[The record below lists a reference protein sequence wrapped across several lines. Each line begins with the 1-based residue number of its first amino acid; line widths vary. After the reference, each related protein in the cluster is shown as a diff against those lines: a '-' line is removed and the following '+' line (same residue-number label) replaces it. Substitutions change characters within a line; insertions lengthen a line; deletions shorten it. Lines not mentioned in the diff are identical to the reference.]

1 MKRSDYLRQRRS
13 RGKEPSRRRK
23 YLLRFVG
30 LLLGLAVLYQ
40 LPPVKERLSWRIY
53 DLRTSIQYYF
63 EKRSIASDGI
73 DEGKQLEL
81 IVRATTAAMTQA
93 AFSEAGQSAVLT
105 PNPTG
110 VEKAKNTPT
119 PGPTLPPL
127 PESVFLE
134 GVTWITQLGRWN
146 YCGPVNLTMALKYW
160 GWKGNPDDVARVIKP
175 GVNDDSLNFIDR
187 GKPDKNVM
195 PYEMASFVEEETDFN
210 VITRNGG
217 SNNLI
222 KHLVSKG
229 FPVIVEKG
237 HIGPD
242 SAGNVGW
249 YGHYLFVTGYDDLE
263 NTFIVQD
270 TYPDPDRNGENL
282 PVKYETFQEEWRAF
296 NYIFMVIYPAERENE
311 IYEILGPWGDNEWSN
326 RHALE
331 MAKAEADSLT
341 GMDQFFA
348 WFNVGTSHVDL
359 LEYADAAFAYDY
371 ALFVLYPG
379 IHEDDMKRPYRML
392 WYQTGPYWA
401 YYYSGRYQDVID
413 RANHTL
419 YNTHSTTPTFEES
432 FYWRGLAYNALGQ
445 TDKAIEDF
453 RQSVYLNPN
462 FIPGWDMLALLGIE

>member
-30 LLLGLAVLYQ
+30 LLLGMAVLYQ

-134 GVTWITQLGRWN
+134 GVTYVDQHNRWN
-146 YCGPVNLTMALKYW
+146 YCGPANLTMALNFW
-160 GWKGNPDDVARVIKP
+160 GWKGNRDDVAKVVKP
-175 GVNDDSLNFIDR
+175 GVNDPDMDFIQR

-195 PYEMASFVEEETDFN
+195 PYEMANFVTDETNLN
-210 VITRNGG
+210 VVTRAGG
-217 SNNLI
+217 DMDLI
-222 KHLVSKG
+222 KRFLANG
-229 FPVIVEKG
+229 FPVLIEKGYVEKDYKG
-237 HIGPD
+237 VL
-242 SAGNVGW
+242 AW
-249 YGHYLFVTGYDDLE
+249 LGHYQYVTGYDE
-263 NTFIVQD
+263 NKGVFIVQD
-270 TYPDPDRNGENL
+270 AYLVPGENL
-282 PVKYETFQEEWRAF
+282 ETDYQTFQDGWRAF
-296 NYIFMVIYPAERENE
+296 NYLFMVIYPAERENE

-348 WFNVGTSHVDL
+348 WFNAGTSHVDL

-371 ALFVLYPG
+371 ALFVLYPD
-379 IHEDDMKRPYRML
+379 IHEDDKQRPYRML

-401 YYYSGRYQDVID
+401 YYYTGRYQDVIE

-419 YNTHSTTPTFEES
+419 YNTYTDPTLEES
-432 FYWRGLAYNALGQ
+432 LYWRGMAYHKLGQ
-445 TDKAIEDF
+445 LEKALDDF